1 MSATPNLIV
10 LQGPTTTPPSGAAT
24 GNGQQI
30 NTMDGYAWM
39 TLDLSGTFSATVT
52 FEGTIDG
59 TNWFAVGLQ
68 PWAGGALATTATA
81 VGQFK
86 LPTDLLLSKFRAR
99 VSAWT
104 SGQVVAKALVLSRN
118 I

>member
-1 MSATPNLIV
+1 MGATPRLV
-10 LQGPTTTPPSGAAT
+10 TLQNAAGAT
-24 GNGQQI
+24 GNGTVI
-30 NTMDGYAWM
+30 NTMSGYAWM
-39 TLDLSGTFSATVT
+39 TVDVSGTFTATLT

-81 VGQFK
+81 AGQFK
-86 LPTDLLLSKFRAR
+86 LPTDLLLDKFRAR

-104 SGQVVAKALVLSRN
+104 SGAVTAKAFVLSRD
-118 I
+118 IG